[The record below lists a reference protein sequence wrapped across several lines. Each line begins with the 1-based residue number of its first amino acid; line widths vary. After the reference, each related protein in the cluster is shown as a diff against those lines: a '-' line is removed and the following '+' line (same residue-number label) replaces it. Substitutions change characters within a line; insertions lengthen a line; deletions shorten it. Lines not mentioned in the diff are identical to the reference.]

1 LDTLNQILLIGICSI
16 ILFRFYWL
24 TLQSMPWNGLLSAL
38 ACALYMI
45 CLYGSAL
52 MQVAGLSSTKLLG
65 PHILPPAQAYELGG
79 LAGNWAIEL
88 WVILLGEIIAGL
100 FISPRKPLVSARSS
114 SGNISEFNFVARNA
128 ALALIIVGSLSTIVF
143 HSDLASRADGGQGLI
158 TILKT
163 CLAVGLCVL
172 AFNNFFKRRIYYFI
186 CACGMTLLVIGAVR
200 SPIFSV
206 AMAFFA
212 GKIARR
218 EITTTMLMRYCLYGL
233 LLAIVGGAMS
243 NFRGDLVSG
252 RGADLYT
259 ALSESIENPFIAVY
273 SGGIDTLDGY
283 RLAQFVQ
290 PNEPAQPENILVA
303 ITTFVPRALWPNKP
317 QDLSIDITNRYLQW
331 NQGGIFLSLV
341 GYLTITFGGYIPA
354 LLALLILMI
363 GLCAIY
369 RSTFMNFYGFTIL
382 LMTFRLFLGGS
393 PFDIYYCLVYMLIYT
408 CAKVPF
414 SIMWS
419 GYSREARMARVR

>member
-1 LDTLNQILLIGICSI
+1 LDTLNQILFLGICFV
-16 ILFRFYWL
+16 ILFRFYRL
-24 TLQSMPWNGLLSAL
+24 TLHNRPWSGLLSAL
-38 ACALYMI
+38 ACVLYII

-79 LAGNWAIEL
+79 LASNWALEL
-88 WVILLGEIIAGL
+88 CVILLGEMIAGV
-100 FISPRKPLVSARSS
+100 LVSSHKLVAPAFFVST
-114 SGNISEFNFVARNA
+114 NALKFNFITRNA
-128 ALALIIVGSLSTIVF
+128 ALVLIIVGSLSTIAF
-143 HSDLASRADGGQGLI
+143 HSDLSSRADGGQGLV

-163 CLAVGLCVL
+163 CLAVGLCAL
-172 AFNNFFKRRIYYFI
+172 AFNNFFNQRIYY
-186 CACGMTLLVIGAVR
+186 CVGACGMIFLVMGAVR
-200 SPIFSV
+200 SPLLSV
-206 AMAFFA
+206 ALAFFA

-218 EITTTMLMRYCLYGL
+218 EITTATLMRYAVYGL
-233 LLAIVGGAMS
+233 VLAIIGGAMS
-243 NFRGDLVSG
+243 NFRGDIVSG

-259 ALSESIENPFIAVY
+259 ALSESIENPFIAIY
-273 SGGIDTLDGY
+273 GGGIDTLDGY

-290 PNEPAQPENILVA
+290 PNEAASPENVLVA

-341 GYLTITFGGYIPA
+341 GYLSIAFGGYIEALFA
-354 LLALLILMI
+354 LLMLMV

-369 RSTFMNFYGFTIL
+369 RRSFVNFYGFTIL

-408 CAKVPF
+408 LAKAPF
-414 SIMWS
+414 MLMWA
-419 GYSREARMARVR
+419 GSRKTSAVGWRT